1 MPATATA
8 AWTFALWVSPTGT
21 FRLLDWDTA
30 TTPQHAL
37 CCDTAQPVSLTGE
50 LTMWTDEDAIGLRRP
65 RNPHASALL
74 LAYQPHPGLHFGDVV
89 FTGATDSRTD
99 TVHGLTEDQALT
111 LLDLYL
117 LRINAH
123 VPGARRH

>member
-30 TTPQHAL
+30 TTPQHVL
-37 CCDTAQPVSLTGE
+37 CCDTARPVSLTGE
-50 LTMWTDEDAIGLRRP
+50 LTMWTDGDAIGLRRP
-65 RNPHASALL
+65 RNRHASALL
-74 LAYQPHPGLHFGDVV
+74 LAYQPQPGLHFGDVV
-89 FTGATDSRTD
+89 FTGATDPGTD
-99 TVHGLTEDQALT
+99 TVHGLDQDQALT

-117 LRINAH
+117 LRLNAH